1 MLPLPLGAFLA
12 GLEVGPVGAM
22 VFFVVLGR
30 FEGGD
35 LGMQLVGLGV
45 DMWQIGARVGQP
57 KTVDG
62 ATDGILEGTKVSSK
76 DVG

>member
-1 MLPLPLGAFLA
+1 MA

-35 LGMQLVGLGV
+35 LGMQFVGLGV
-45 DMWQIGARVGQP
+45 NLGQTGARVGQP
-57 KTVDG
+57 ITIDG
-62 ATDGILEGTKVSSK
+62 ATDGILEGEKVSSK
-76 DVG
+76 DVGW